1 MYNVKMW
8 EKKKKKKMYWHD
20 SVEGKSYN
28 HYHLQRRKE
37 TLIINIVLSPDQ
49 DFLEK

>member
-1 MYNVKMW
+1 MW
-8 EKKKKKKMYWHD
+8 GEKRKKSID
-20 SVEGKSYN
+20 TILLREKSYN
-28 HYHLQRRKE
+28 HYRLQRRKE